1 MGPTNILAYISVHG
15 MLFKILENDN
25 TEETVKDAVAKALI
39 RTLAPRKMP
48 KSIFRLAA
56 FQCQGPSIYNKIV
69 KYLKKVSISKKK
81 TLFCFQ
87 DLTFAKGL
95 TTC

>member
-15 MLFKILENDN
+15 MLFQILENDN

-81 TLFCFQ
+81 NTFLFSRFNFC
-87 DLTFAKGL
+87 
-95 TTC
+95 